1 MEVELLMELVLLHM
15 MLQSLSDSEEGAALP
30 TVNSLQDEARR
41 DTPRS
46 PWSQT

>member
-15 MLQSLSDSEEGAALP
+15 MLQSLSDSEGAALP